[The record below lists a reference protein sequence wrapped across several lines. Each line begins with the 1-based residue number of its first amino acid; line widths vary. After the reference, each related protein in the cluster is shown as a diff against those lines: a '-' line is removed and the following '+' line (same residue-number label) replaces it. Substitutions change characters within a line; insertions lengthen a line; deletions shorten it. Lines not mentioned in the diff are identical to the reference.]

1 LRHPKLPIPLRVAL
15 RLERGASL
23 TFWRVLRLSIIT
35 TLYVVA
41 IMYLSHLAQTG
52 RWELMPDDIE
62 PLGPGETLGALA
74 AVATGTIALQV
85 MAQTAY
91 SKKSETLEEHGHR
104 KVVMLLALMSSTV
117 SFILAAT
124 AWLSWGDG
132 SFGRLANVLVVTT
145 LAAMNCF
152 IASDA
157 AGRIHRID
165 TNNLDVQVSAARKV
179 VSHYRRKRLPPLPGL
194 AARHWFIAGLLDIL
208 AITAVIGTLEAIIIA
223 DFTWRSLVGSY
234 VLSALWATIV
244 LAALALTAVSWFKD
258 DIAARWHATSSC
270 LLLIVIA
277 VLTILNVA
285 PARGVLHIL
294 VLLLLPIALT
304 FASLKTT
311 RMQNRWLLP
320 LWVPGS
326 LARTHVARR
335 VKAADVEARSQLSEM
350 KQRQHRNRTGPT
362 RVLQDANSSFA
373 PLSGNLTPHS

>member
-1 LRHPKLPIPLRVAL
+1 ML
-15 RLERGASL
+15 RLEMGASL
-23 TFWRVLRLSIIT
+23 TFWRVLRVSIGA

-41 IMYLSHLAQTG
+41 IMYLSHVVRTG
-52 RWELMPDDIE
+52 RLELLPDDME

-117 SFILAAT
+117 SFILAT
-124 AWLSWGDG
+124 IAWLSLGEG

-165 TNNLDVQVSAARKV
+165 TNNLDIQVSAARKV
-179 VSHYRRKRLPPLPGL
+179 VSHYRRKRLPPLSGL
-194 AARHWFIAGLLDIL
+194 AVRHWFIAGLLDIL
-208 AITAVIGTLEAIIIA
+208 AITAVIGTLEAIIMSK
-223 DFTWRSLVGSY
+223 FTWGSWVVSY
-234 VLSALWATIV
+234 VISAVWAVLV
-244 LAALALTAVSWFKD
+244 LAAFAVTAASWFKD
-258 DIAARWHATSSC
+258 DVVDRWQASASC
-270 LLLIVIA
+270 LLLIVVA

-285 PARGVLHIL
+285 PHRGVLHIL
-294 VLLLLPIALT
+294 VLLLLPIGLT

-311 RMQNRWLLP
+311 RMRNRWLLP
-320 LWVPGS
+320 PWVPGS
-326 LARTHVARR
+326 LVRTHVARR
-335 VKAADVEARSQLSEM
+335 VKAADVEARSELSEI
-350 KQRQHRNRTGPT
+350 KQRQHRRRPGPT
-362 RVLQDANSSFA
+362 RVPHDANSSFA
-373 PLSGNLTPHS
+373 PLSGTLTPHS